1 MSRRRMLRTA
11 GRLAYNGIL
20 ALILLYLIAPSVVV
34 VLLSFTGDRFI
45 AFPPHS
51 WGLDQYAALLEGG
64 DWLAPLLRSLAV
76 ASISA
81 VIATIVGVAA
91 TLALE
96 RTRIRGKAL
105 VQFLGIGPLLAPAVA
120 YAVALY
126 ALFATLRM
134 LGTPQALVLAHAT
147 MAVPF
152 VLLITGAAIT
162 RIPPELERAAM
173 SLGAGRLRAWRD
185 ITLPILAP
193 ALLSSAIFAFITSF
207 DEAVVSSFLGY
218 ETLPVAIFNSV
229 RYGVDPV
236 IMAIA
241 TLLTLTT
248 GGLLAVSVLLRRS
261 K

>member
-1 MSRRRMLRTA
+1 
-11 GRLAYNGIL
+11 
-20 ALILLYLIAPSVVV
+20 
-34 VLLSFTGDRFI
+34 
-45 AFPPHS
+45 
-51 WGLDQYAALLEGG
+51 
-64 DWLAPLLRSLAV
+64 
-76 ASISA
+76 
-81 VIATIVGVAA
+81 
-91 TLALE
+91 
-96 RTRIRGKAL
+96 
-105 VQFLGIGPLLAPAVA
+105 
-120 YAVALY
+120 
-126 ALFATLRM
+126 M